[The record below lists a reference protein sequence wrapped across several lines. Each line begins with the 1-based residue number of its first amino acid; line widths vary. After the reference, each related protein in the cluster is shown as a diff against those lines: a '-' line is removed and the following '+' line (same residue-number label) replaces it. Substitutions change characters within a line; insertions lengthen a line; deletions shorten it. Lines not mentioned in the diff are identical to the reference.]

1 MSYKREIP
9 VMIGTIIIVILLVNY
24 VIEVTFL
31 QNIEKEL
38 TSWATII
45 ASFALGQGFF
55 NILTITSKRIREEKN
70 VINNLPKFTMI
81 LVVVV
86 LTLLGLVGTAK
97 SPLYQFW
104 YVTLQFPVHQ
114 TLNGLKIFFLASAA
128 YRAMRVTS
136 VDTGL
141 LVASMLVVAIAATP
155 LGEMIWPG
163 STMIA
168 SWILDFPGSGAER
181 AIILTAGIGII
192 IFGARVLLWKERR
205 VYGG

>member
-9 VMIGTIIIVILLVNY
+9 VMLGTIIIVILLVNY
-24 VIEVTFL
+24 VIEVSFL
-31 QNIEKEL
+31 QNIENEL

-55 NILTITSKRIREEKN
+55 NILTITYKRIKREPN
-70 VINNLPKFTMI
+70 VVNNLPKYTMI
-81 LVVVV
+81 LVVAF
-86 LTLLGLVGTAK
+86 LTVIGLAGTAN
-97 SPLYQFW
+97 SPLYEFW

-136 VDTGL
+136 IDSAL
-141 LVASMLVVAIAATP
+141 LVASMMVVAISATP
-155 LGEMIWPG
+155 LGEMLWPG
-163 STMIA
+163 STAIS

>member
-9 VMIGTIIIVILLVNY
+9 VMLGTIIIVILLVNY
-24 VIEVTFL
+24 VIEIPFL
-31 QNIEKEL
+31 QTIENEL

-55 NILTITSKRIREEKN
+55 NILMSTYKRIKAESN
-70 VINNLPKFTMI
+70 VINNLPKYTMI
-81 LVVVV
+81 LVVVL
-86 LTLLGLVGTAK
+86 LTAVGLVGTAK
-97 SPLYQFW
+97 SPMYEFW
-104 YVTLQFPVHQ
+104 YVTLQFPLHQ

-141 LVASMLVVAIAATP
+141 LVGSMLIVAMAATP
-155 LGEMIWPG
+155 LGELIWPG
-163 STMIA
+163 SPMIA
-168 SWILDFPGSGAER
+168 SWLLDFPGSGAER